1 MADHEDPANGGG
13 GGGGGGGAA
22 VDADPAAAAAHDG
35 GAARPTFKVFVIDT
49 SGSMSDPAQVQTS
62 PGKYEGTGQDLLQL
76 VSTAA
81 AAAASVMT
89 QTQHAGAV
97 SFSSKA
103 AVVSA
108 KKEMSAPNRAAMH
121 GSLMVLR
128 AEGSTNLWDAVVKA
142 CEMLLPHW
150 RAHGAEARYSV
161 DLLTDGCPNV
171 EPPNVGGYVAS
182 LRDYRRAADGFMPT
196 INTYG
201 FGYNSDVKVLEEI
214 AVETGGHFYF
224 LPSPDMV
231 ATNFV
236 NSTAMWG
243 AQEEPPALDAVSD
256 RWRLKFIDALRNMYR
271 VCNLGNFVDAAA
283 QNRGLSEGMRAD
295 VPAAIAAA
303 AALAP
308 AAGGAGPALLEML
321 KDVENQVAL
330 AVSDR
335 GFYKVWGH
343 AYIMSLARAHELR
356 ICANYKDPGLQFY
369 GGPRFKAIQA
379 LAATNFRAAL
389 DEAAKAAAAAAPPK
403 AAGGGG
409 GPMRA
414 AVNHAALAN
423 LYNPA
428 GGCFDGGCLVT
439 MADGSRKP
447 AREVRVGDL
456 VRPAVGGEAA
466 EVFVVLRTLLPET
479 AEAVQLRG
487 GLIITAWHPVR
498 RDEPGAAWI
507 FPRDA
512 DSDIFAKGT
521 AATVGLGGS
530 APHVIGSDVD
540 PEHVFS
546 FGVRGTSGEAP
557 SEVHGLRVNG
567 MLVASLGHGCKDN
580 SVLNHSFWGTDK
592 VLKAINAMYKK
603 DPKAI
608 INVVWKFARNL
619 NGEVVDLVKDE

>member
-1 MADHEDPANGGG
+1 MADHEDPANG

-108 KKEMSAPNRAAMH
+108 MKEMSAPNRAAMH

-414 AVNHAALAN
+414 VVNHAALAN
-423 LYNPA
+423 LYNPS

-439 MADGSRKP
+439 MADGRKKP
-447 AREVRVGDL
+447 AMEIVRGDNVVSFSGEV
-456 VRPAVGGEAA
+456 A
-466 EVFVVLRTLLPET
+466 EVYEIVTTKISPT
-479 AEAVQLRG
+479 AEG
-487 GLIITAWHPVR
+487 IIFKDGLKITGWHPVYI
-498 RDEPGAAWI
+498 DGKWT
-507 FPRDA
+507 FPNKAPWKMVATGGTTAMCGLDIVYSFAVRA
-512 DSDIFAKGT
+512 IGDSKSKLHGMVVDGIPV
-521 AATVGLGGS
+521 AT
-530 APHVIGSDVD
+530 
-540 PEHVFS
+540 
-546 FGVRGTSGEAP
+546 
-557 SEVHGLRVNG
+557 
-567 MLVASLGHGCKDN
+567 LGHDVTDDE
-580 SVLNHSFWGTDK
+580 VLSHSFYGTQK
-592 VLKAINAMYKK
+592 VIDAISNMRKIAAAEGDFNPIVGNGVWEWAYDEKGIPVGIAKK
-603 DPKAI
+603 
-608 INVVWKFARNL
+608 
-619 NGEVVDLVKDE
+619 

>member
-1 MADHEDPANGGG
+1 MGDP
-13 GGGGGGGAA
+13 
-22 VDADPAAAAAHDG
+22 VDADPAAAAAPDG
-35 GAARPTFKVFVIDT
+35 GAARRTFKVFVLDT

-97 SFSSKA
+97 SFSSEA
-103 AVVSA
+103 TVVSA
-108 KKEMSAPNRAAMH
+108 MKEMSAPNRAAMH

-171 EPPNVGGYVAS
+171 EPPTVGGYVAS

-256 RWRLKFIDALRNMYR
+256 RWRLKLVDALRNMYR
-271 VCNLGNFVDAAA
+271 VCRLGDFGSAAA

-295 VPAAIAAA
+295 VPAAIAAS
-303 AALAP
+303 AALAGG
-308 AAGGAGPALLEML
+308 GGASPPALLKILE
-321 KDVENQVAL
+321 DVEYQVAL
-330 AVSDR
+330 AVSDP
-335 GFYKVWGH
+335 GFFKVWGH
-343 AYIMSLARAHELR
+343 AYLMSLARAHELR

-379 LAATNFRAAL
+379 LAATNFRSAL
-389 DEAAKAAAAAAPPK
+389 DEAAKAAVAAKVAAGGG
-403 AAGGGG
+403 GGGG

-428 GGCFDGGCLVT
+428 GGCIDGDVPVT

-456 VRPAVGGEAA
+456 VCTANGKIGKVTMCMPSKLG
-466 EVFVVLRTLLPET
+466 PET
-479 AEAVQLRG
+479 LCTKFKNGVV
-487 GLIITAWHPVR
+487 ITAWHPACYPKSNW
-498 RDEPGAAWI
+498 E
-507 FPRDA
+507 FPFYFKDA
-512 DSDIFAKGT
+512 TQGT
-521 AATVGLGGS
+521 ASEFGMD
-530 APHVIGSDVD
+530 DVY
-540 PEHVFS
+540 S
-546 FGVRGTSGEAP
+546 FCVRGIEGQAP
-557 SEVHGLRVNG
+557 SEVYGLIVG
-567 MLVASLGHGCKDN
+567 DGDDVMHVITLGHEIKDVD
-580 SVLNHSFWGTDK
+580 VLNHPFWGTNN
-592 VLKAINAMYKK
+592 VLEALRTMY
-603 DPKAI
+603 DTDHTAI
-608 INVVWKFARNL
+608 IGKDGWGFVRNPE
-619 NGEVVDLVKDE
+619 GLVTGIEKSK